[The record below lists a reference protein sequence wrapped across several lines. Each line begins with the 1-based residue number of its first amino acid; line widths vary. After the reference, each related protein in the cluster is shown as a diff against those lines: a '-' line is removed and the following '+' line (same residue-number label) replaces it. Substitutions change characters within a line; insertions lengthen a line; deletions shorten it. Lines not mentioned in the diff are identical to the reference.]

1 MRRRMVWRR
10 WMQRVVQVGWQAL
23 RQVRLWVGRK
33 MWVRHTRRLERVQA
47 QMCVL
52 VQLLRRVLLRRLRRQ
67 T

>member
-1 MRRRMVWRR
+1 
-10 WMQRVVQVGWQAL
+10 
-23 RQVRLWVGRK
+23 

-67 T
+67 TERRRGAVGARV

>member
-1 MRRRMVWRR
+1 
-10 WMQRVVQVGWQAL
+10 
-23 RQVRLWVGRK
+23 